1 MVFDSNSHIDGHR
14 IFLLF
19 PYNNNSAI
27 DIAVYVIG
35 TLQII
40 FLKVKLLR
48 LKIYIFFLLVLLNFQ

>member
-19 PYNNNSAI
+19 PYNNKSAI

-48 LKIYIFFLLVLLNFQ
+48 LKIYIFFF